1 MSATTFI
8 EILKYNDKHD
18 PKTGRFA
25 PKNGGGAATGSFFRG
40 DTSKFTQE
48 QKDKYI
54 ELLNT
59 DEKEAA
65 KYRSEM
71 KMSIGDSIAIK
82 REAEVSG
89 KLKAKEKPAA
99 VEKPKEEKPKVQKPS
114 NEDDYRMSHRPSA
127 VGRGFDITEAD
138 VIPKDVYDHPEWY
151 FNMRDKAT
159 KESMNAVKQMRNK
172 PDAEVTIYRAAPK
185 DEFNDGDWITLSP
198 TYAKTHAES
207 NSKGDL
213 KLEVYSRKVKAKEIQ
228 FAGDDIN
235 EFGYFP
241 NIANEKPVFKGISP
255 LFSVIFKFNPY
266 HDERGRFA
274 SKNGNSAVAAKDSRG
289 NKLSEKQQSY
299 FKDSKVRDENGNLL
313 VVYHGT
319 TAEFEEFKTDYR
331 GAIWTTNEKNV
342 AENFATQNDGHKS
355 MELYANIKKP
365 LEKEFSLSDN
375 WDIDQT
381 VREITDGG
389 YDGAIINFKAADNSY
404 LKFMAENCPDRPAEE
419 FLSSV
424 LGHGG
429 TAKKGETIAEYVK
442 RASVSSHKYIV
453 ALDSSQ
459 LKSVTNDAPTDDK
472 NISKNANVLKFNP
485 YHDERGRFTSGG
497 GAGATAASS
506 QWAQKME
513 KEKADILSQKTSEQA
528 LFLYESGMLDY
539 DEAVDAMKNKT
550 TEMHINNYFTIMTA
564 NGNPTSEKPLA
575 GNKSTRN
582 QDVDSGKYNNHE
594 EAKKSYIK
602 ETTGMN
608 DDEVS
613 KVSKELDIWTSN
625 SWGKADTSILD
636 NYIEKDHTYD
646 GEIFRGMSF
655 TSDDYAAFMTNIE
668 VGSTISMRRNSSW
681 SSSEEDART
690 FSHASDDNANSVM
703 IRCVKN
709 RTASPIA
716 YLNSQGEDE
725 VIAHSKSKWTVLNV
739 QTIERS
745 TGAKKTWLTVI
756 EKGAYDEL

>member
-1 MSATTFI
+1 MSAKSFFDI
-8 EILKYNDKHD
+8 FKYNDNHD

-25 PKNGGGAATGSFFRG
+25 PKNSGGTATGGSFFRG
-40 DTSKFTQE
+40 DASKFTQE

-82 REAEVSG
+82 REAEASG
-89 KLKAKEKPAA
+89 KLKPKEKPAVVEKPK
-99 VEKPKEEKPKVQKPS
+99 VEKPKEEKPA
-114 NEDDYRMSHRPSA
+114 DDYRMSHRPSA

-172 PDAEVTIYRAAPK
+172 PEAEVTIYRASPK

-266 HDERGRFA
+266 HDERGRF
-274 SKNGNSAVAAKDSRG
+274 
-289 NKLSEKQQSY
+289 
-299 FKDSKVRDENGNLL
+299 
-313 VVYHGT
+313 
-319 TAEFEEFKTDYR
+319 
-331 GAIWTTNEKNV
+331 
-342 AENFATQNDGHKS
+342 
-355 MELYANIKKP
+355 
-365 LEKEFSLSDN
+365 
-375 WDIDQT
+375 
-381 VREITDGG
+381 
-389 YDGAIINFKAADNSY
+389 
-404 LKFMAENCPDRPAEE
+404 
-419 FLSSV
+419 
-424 LGHGG
+424 
-429 TAKKGETIAEYVK
+429 
-442 RASVSSHKYIV
+442 
-453 ALDSSQ
+453 
-459 LKSVTNDAPTDDK
+459 
-472 NISKNANVLKFNP
+472 
-485 YHDERGRFTSGG
+485 TSGG
-497 GAGATAASS
+497 GAGAPAVATK
-506 QWAQKME
+506 WAQKME
-513 KEKADILSQKTSEQA
+513 QEKADILSQKTSEQA

-539 DEAVDAMKNKT
+539 DEAVAAMKSKT
-550 TEMHINNYFTIMTA
+550 TEAHINNYFAVMSA

-575 GNKSTRN
+575 DNKTTRN
-582 QDVDSGKYNNHE
+582 QDVDSGKYSNHD
-594 EAKKSYIK
+594 EAKKAFIK
-602 ETTGMN
+602 EKAGMS
-608 DDEVS
+608 DEEAV
-613 KVSKELDIWTSN
+613 KTSKEFETWTSN
-625 SWGKADTSILD
+625 SWGKADTSTLD

-655 TSDDYAAFMTNIE
+655 SNEDYASFMANIE
-668 VGSTISMRRNSSW
+668 VGSTISMKRNSSW
-681 SSSEEDART
+681 SSSEADARQ
-690 FSHASDDNANSVM
+690 FSHVSDDNANSVM

-716 YLNSQGEDE
+716 YLNSQGENE
-725 VIAHSKSKWTVLNV
+725 VIAHSKSKWSVLNV
-739 QTIERS
+739 QTTERG